1 MVQIVR
7 TFRIAGQR
15 EKGQSLTGT
24 RFGFLQQLHDGEA
37 RMSDLAAKLL
47 VSAAV
52 ASRTIDSLAAEG
64 LVERRTDPRDARA
77 SLVSITDRGK
87 AMMVESQDQAVRRF
101 ATALSDWSPADAQ
114 SAVSLLKRLNVHV
127 AELTQ
132 LPDSDV

>member
-1 MVQIVR
+1 
-7 TFRIAGQR
+7 
-15 EKGQSLTGT
+15 
-24 RFGFLQQLHDGEA
+24 
-37 RMSDLAAKLL
+37 MSDLAAKLL